1 MVESDMTWRT
11 IFRYGRAKKSTRPYH
26 ICTAALLRLVP
37 TGDVGTPVAPVDAG
51 PADSVMV

>member
-1 MVESDMTWRT
+1 MTWRT